1 MQDYEETGVGVAA
14 HHLED
19 GPTEGAEGAMGEGVL
34 NPGVGILSSNA
45 AAATRT
51 DQHQQQQVESEDDE
65 DFEETEPPVAPRI
78 AVLATNGSGGGYWR
92 QVRI

>member
-1 MQDYEETGVGVAA
+1 MQDYEDTGVGVAA

-19 GPTEGAEGAMGEGVL
+19 GPAEGAEGVAGGDGVL
-34 NPGVGILSSNA
+34 SPGVGILSSNA

-51 DQHQQQQVESEDDE
+51 DPHQQQQAESDDE
-65 DFEETEPPVAPRI
+65 DFEETEPPAAPRV

-92 QVRI
+92 QVRT